1 MSVSILV
8 VVAYLIKL
16 RLSKGST
23 DNIKVNL
30 KKTNKKVT
38 PSQHDFRVAE
48 TWTQYSSNA
57 SSNYCRLSYPRSTHQ
72 RLWTY

>member
-1 MSVSILV
+1 MPTVLSKPEGWSRLNLKNLFLKNRNRKVMSASILV

-30 KKTNKKVT
+30 KKNAKKVKQQ
-38 PSQHDFRVAE
+38 SK
-48 TWTQYSSNA
+48 Y
-57 SSNYCRLSYPRSTHQ
+57 
-72 RLWTY
+72 